1 MNLEVEVEAE
11 ITKMSLEVE
20 MKILKMNMMTLDPV
34 LR

>member
-1 MNLEVEVEAE
+1 MNLEVEAE

-20 MKILKMNMMTLDPV
+20 IKILKMNMMTLDPV